1 MVRVEPVV
9 DTNIT
14 SKYISDHDACICS
27 RSDMPI
33 PLQASF
39 GFKNILCFLYMGTTL
54 QVIPMLSSDA
64 LMGTEICAA
73 AVESV
78 KIAEHIVRLSLAA
91 GRSLVREQAWK
102 LTANELYDSAKSAC
116 EAQLRNLQQA
126 LGNSAGLQGATDES
140 QTDSSGIDGMIHC
153 SVQAFCPDY
162 SCSWA

>member
-102 LTANELYDSAKSAC
+102 LTANELY
-116 EAQLRNLQQA
+116 LQQA